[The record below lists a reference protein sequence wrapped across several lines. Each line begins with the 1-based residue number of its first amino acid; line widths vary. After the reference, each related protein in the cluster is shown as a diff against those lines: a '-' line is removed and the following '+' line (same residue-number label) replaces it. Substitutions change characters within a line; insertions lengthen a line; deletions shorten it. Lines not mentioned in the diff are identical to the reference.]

1 MLGHAPEASAYAIFT
16 GSFKMK
22 NKTLCL
28 YWPQFDKVLNVR
40 MLENGNTEFEIKTN
54 KTEHIEINATQ
65 MRSFRAWLEDNN
77 I

>member
-1 MLGHAPEASAYAIFT
+1 
-16 GSFKMK
+16 MK
-22 NKTLCL
+22 DKTLCL

-54 KTEHIEINATQ
+54 RVEQIEINATQ
-65 MRSFRAWLEDNN
+65 MRSLRAWLEDNN

>member
-1 MLGHAPEASAYAIFT
+1 
-16 GSFKMK
+16 MK

-28 YWPQFDKVLNVR
+28 YWPQYDKVLNVR

-54 KTEHIEINATQ
+54 RVEHIEISSAQ
-65 MRSFRAWLEDNN
+65 MRNFRAWLEDNN

>member
-1 MLGHAPEASAYAIFT
+1 
-16 GSFKMK
+16 MK
-22 NKTLCL
+22 SKTLCL

-40 MLENGNTEFEIKTN
+40 QLENGNTEFEIKTN
-54 KTEHIEINATQ
+54 RVEQIEINEAQ

>member
-1 MLGHAPEASAYAIFT
+1 
-16 GSFKMK
+16 MK
-22 NKTLCL
+22 NKTLCP

-54 KTEHIEINATQ
+54 RVEQIEINEAQ

>member
-1 MLGHAPEASAYAIFT
+1 
-16 GSFKMK
+16 MK

-54 KTEHIEINATQ
+54 RVEYIEINEAQ

>member
-1 MLGHAPEASAYAIFT
+1 
-16 GSFKMK
+16 MK

-28 YWPQFDKVLNVR
+28 YWPQYDKVLNVR

-54 KTEHIEINATQ
+54 KTEQIEINAAQ